1 MAIITLTTD
10 FGTKD
15 YYVSAVKGAILSQ
28 LPEVTIVDISHQ
40 VPQFNIQQAAYIL
53 KNAFVNFPHGSIH
66 IIGVN
71 EAATEQSPH
80 IAVYA
85 MGHYFIG
92 ADNGIFSLLL
102 NKIPDKLVV
111 LNGISINDQS
121 SFPTKDIFTTAA
133 CHIARGGTLEIIGT
147 IKDSLRE
154 VLYFRPTTSET
165 SIRGNVMYIDSYYN
179 IVFNITQQLFNE
191 VSKGRAFIIYLKNYT
206 LNEIKQTYNQVPE
219 GEVIAMFNSEGFL
232 EIAQNKGMFARQE
245 NIQLNE
251 MITIQFT

>member
-15 YYVSAVKGAILSQ
+15 YYVGAVKGALLNQ
-28 LPEVTIVDISHQ
+28 LADATIVDISHQ
-40 VPQFNIQQAAYIL
+40 VPQFNLQQAAYIL
-53 KNAFVNFPHGSIH
+53 KNAFANFPKGSIH

-71 EAATEQSPH
+71 EAATEQTPH
-80 IAVYA
+80 VAVYA

-102 NKIPDKLVV
+102 DKTPEEVVTLTIKPD
-111 LNGISINDQS
+111 NGTT
-121 SFPTKDIFTTAA
+121 SFPTKDIFTKAA
-133 CHIARGGTLEIIGT
+133 CHIARGGTLKTIGT
-147 IKDSLRE
+147 IKDNLRE
-154 VLYFRPTTSET
+154 VLYFRPTSNDN

-179 IVFNITQQLFNE
+179 IVFNITEQLFNE
-191 VSKGRAFIIYLKNYT
+191 VSKGRIFTIYLKNYT
-206 LNEIKQTYNQVPE
+206 ITEIKKTYTEVPE
-219 GEVIAMFNSEGFL
+219 GEVLAMFNSEGFL
-232 EIAQNKGMFARQE
+232 EIAQHKGMFARQE

>member
-10 FGTKD
+10 FGIKD
-15 YYVSAVKGAILSQ
+15 YYVGAVKGAIISQ
-28 LPEVTIVDISHQ
+28 LPDVTIVDISHQ
-40 VPQFNIQQAAYIL
+40 VPQFNLQQAAYIL
-53 KNAFVNFPHGSIH
+53 KNAFPHFPKDTIH

-80 IAVYA
+80 VVVYA

-92 ADNGIFSLLL
+92 ADSGIFSLLL
-102 NKIPDKLVV
+102 DKTPDKLVK
-111 LNGISINDQS
+111 LTISSDTGKT
-121 SFPTKDIFTTAA
+121 SFPTQDIFTKAA
-133 CHIARGGTLEIIGT
+133 CHIARGGSLEIIGT
-147 IKDSLRE
+147 IKDKLKE
-154 VLYFRPTTSET
+154 MLYFRPTSNDN

-191 VSKGRAFIIYLKNYT
+191 VAKGRVFTIYLKNYT
-206 LNEIKQTYNQVPE
+206 ISEIKQTYNQVPE
-219 GEVIAMFNSEGFL
+219 GEVLAMFNSEGFL
-232 EIAQNKGMFARQE
+232 EIAQHKGMFARQE